1 MKNTTRREFLK
12 GALASTACLA
22 LTGCLGGCGDVSVP
36 GNEPTPTPQQ
46 ETEKAVTVAAG
57 IVRGK
62 VTDTNSN
69 MLVAGI
75 VVIDEKGGS
84 AREITNAF
92 GGYELKL
99 APGKYTLLFTKGMEY
114 SVVAREVEVSS
125 LKTFYLPDVRLE
137 QLYDSYAKGWIA
149 GDCHQHS
156 YYSDGVDSI
165 HALLNGNASMGLY
178 WGFLSDHNTSRGVP
192 EWVSKL
198 SVNVMTEEQGKLRP
212 FMGFDGVEVTSEF
225 GHFNSLGSGL
235 TLETYDLNL
244 RESERSSP
252 DKLAYIREKLVYII
266 DSIKRVGGVAQMNHP
281 YSSTTM
287 GAANWIDLEDYEL
300 LDEIETIEIWN
311 GYFVPPDGIY
321 TDSNAMNQNY
331 DAKLLWYGLLNA
343 MKEGHPFH
351 AATGGSDNHDS
362 RSQQT
367 ATTDPAK
374 ISDISAYYDYI
385 RSCGKY
391 PGMPTTYVRLS
402 PGELTMENVKK
413 ALVAGHSFVSNGPVV
428 LCDIDGA
435 GYGETLIPAG
445 SELTIH
451 TDIFN
456 RDGIREI
463 RVVKNGAIIETVSLG
478 GKTDRYTDPIAI
490 TGSWEKGDWLLL
502 EVLGP
507 ISQYAITNPVIIGE
521 KDLEK
526 SK

>member
-1 MKNTTRREFLK
+1 MKKTTRREFLK
-12 GALASTACLA
+12 GALAGTAGLA
-22 LTGCLGGCGDVSVP
+22 LTGLLGGCAGSNDP
-36 GNEPTPTPQQ
+36 QPPPTPTPQP
-46 ETEKAVTVAAG
+46 EPEKAPAPAAG

-62 VTDTNSN
+62 VTDSNSN
-69 MLVAGI
+69 MLIAGI
-75 VVIDEKGGS
+75 IVTDEKGS
-84 AREITNAF
+84 FVRETTNAF

-99 APGKYTLLFTKGMEY
+99 LPGKYTLLFTKGMEFDT
-114 SVVAREVEVSS
+114 VVKEVEVTS
-125 LKTFYLPDVRLE
+125 LKTFYLPDVRLT
-137 QLYDSYAKGWIA
+137 QLFDSYRKGWIA

-165 HALLNGNASMGLY
+165 HGLFNGNASMGLY

-192 EWVSKL
+192 EWVSRL
-198 SVNVMTEEQGKLRP
+198 SVNVMTDEAGQMRP
-212 FMGFDGVEVTSEF
+212 FVGFDGVEVTSEF
-225 GHFNSLGSGL
+225 GHYNCLGSGL

-252 DKLAYIREKLVYII
+252 DKLTFIREKLVYLV

-287 GAANWIDLEDYEL
+287 GAANWISLDDYDF
-300 LDEIETIEIWN
+300 LDTIETVEIWN

-321 TDSNAMNQNY
+321 TNSNAMNQNY
-331 DAKLLWYGLLNA
+331 DSKLLWYGLLNA

-367 ATTDPAK
+367 QTADPAK
-374 ISDISAYYDYI
+374 IGDVSAYYDYI
-385 RSCGKY
+385 RFCGKY

-402 PGELTMENVKK
+402 PEELTMENVKK

-435 GYGETLIPAG
+435 GYGETLVPAG
-445 SELTIH
+445 GELTIH

-463 RVVKNGAIIETVSLG
+463 RVIHNGEVIQTVNPPEG
-478 GKTDRYTDPIAI
+478 TDHYTDPISISGVWAP
-490 TGSWEKGDWLLL
+490 GDWILL

-507 ISQYAITNPVIIGE
+507 ISQYAITNPVLIG
-521 KDLEK
+521 
-526 SK
+526 